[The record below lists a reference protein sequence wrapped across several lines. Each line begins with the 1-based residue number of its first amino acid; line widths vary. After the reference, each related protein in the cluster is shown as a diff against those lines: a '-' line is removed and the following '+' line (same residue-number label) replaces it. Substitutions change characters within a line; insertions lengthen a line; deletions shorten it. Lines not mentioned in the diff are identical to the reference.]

1 MPPSHSPPK
10 TSGFRAWLVTAAALL
25 VLASGGYGRAHPG
38 APPPRPQ
45 EATESVPR
53 ATPCPS
59 GTLPDEGACVRAEPL
74 DTSEGAE
81 KEATPNGHHDRSGRW
96 AIYEQIPKLPER
108 PAAYEA
114 YRYPI
119 LPGLPGGKY
128 VVSGYDLDQPD
139 ERQRRGRTLSHVGHG
154 GLDLPQTKG
163 APVVLV
169 ALEHQ
174 QGDAEVL
181 FTGRLFGTTV
191 LTRHTVREGGRT
203 RDYLVL
209 FGHLDSIAPG
219 VSPGVRLAEGAP
231 VGGVG
236 DTGSP
241 QLVHLH
247 LEVRRVREGVDLTK
261 VAGGG
266 ALIAESVSVVCDP
279 RNVLPL
285 Q

>member
-10 TSGFRAWLVTAAALL
+10 TSGFRTWLVAAAALL
-25 VLASGGYGRAHPG
+25 ALASGGYGRAHAGP
-38 APPPRPQ
+38 
-45 EATESVPR
+45 SSPR
-53 ATPCPS
+53 APQAPAEAPQPTPCPQ
-59 GTLPDEGACVRAEPL
+59 GTLPDEGACVRAEAL

-81 KEATPNGHHDRSGRW
+81 KEASPNGHHDRSGRW

-119 LPGLPGGKY
+119 APGLPGGKY

-154 GLDLPQTKG
+154 GLDLPQVKG
-163 APVVLV
+163 APVALV

-219 VSPGVRLAEGAP
+219 VSPGVRLPEGAP
-231 VGGVG
+231 IGGVG

>member
-10 TSGFRAWLVTAAALL
+10 TSGFRAWLVAAAALL
-25 VLASGGYGRAHPG
+25 VLASGGYGRAHTGRTPPRAPEASEG
-38 APPPRPQ
+38 AP
-45 EATESVPR
+45 EAS
-53 ATPCPS
+53 PCPQ
-59 GTLPDEGACVRAEPL
+59 GTLPDEGACVRAEAL

-81 KEATPNGHHDRSGRW
+81 KEAAPNGHHDRSGRW

-114 YRYPI
+114 YRYPVQ
-119 LPGLPGGKY
+119 PGLPGGKY

-191 LTRHTVREGGRT
+191 ITRHTVREGGRT
-203 RDYLVL
+203 REYLVL
-209 FGHLDSIAPG
+209 FGHLDSIAPS
-219 VSPGVRLAEGAP
+219 VSPGVRLPEGAP

-261 VAGGG
+261 IAGGG